1 MRPRWRCFI
10 GRAFGINQTRVS
22 PMFFLIQSG
31 VPLSSHS
38 RQVQRTT
45 DHEFSDIQFLF
56 NKRIIY
62 IYIYIWWDSWTLGVV
77 SKCQVSIVRVLQAK
91 ENSLVMIEEAV
102 NLLEISLC
110 STKELR
116 LLLFFES
123 TGTGV
128 IYLTMSN
135 DLLITCFRTKA
146 FLLLSRTWKISP
158 LFVKR
163 TNNNALNA
171 LIHIF

>member
-1 MRPRWRCFI
+1 MERVNRSSCKIPRATSMTLFYRS
-10 GRAFGINQTRVS
+10 RLRNKSDSRVTDVF
-22 PMFFLIQSG
+22 PYTQFG

-45 DHEFSDIQFLF
+45 NFPIFDFYLRNLE
-56 NKRIIY
+56 NIY
-62 IYIYIWWDSWTLGVV
+62 IYIYNSTLGVV

-128 IYLTMSN
+128 
-135 DLLITCFRTKA
+135 
-146 FLLLSRTWKISP
+146 
-158 LFVKR
+158 LF
-163 TNNNALNA
+163 
-171 LIHIF
+171 I